1 MGDVCRGLTADG
13 SETTLSPFL
22 RGSMSARIGK
32 PTRSQ
37 LKRWEKLTME
47 KYRCR
52 EGLCLA
58 EGVKVVGELLRSL
71 WKTEALLISA
81 EKSGRREGML
91 AGVPSGIPIYR
102 LTDREWATLSQ
113 DLSPEGVMAM
123 AAVPP
128 PADLTCRLETDGG
141 PLLLLYQVNN
151 PNNLGALF
159 RSAHWFGFRTV
170 LVSKGSCEATNPK
183 VIRTSMGSL
192 FHLTVM
198 DNLDFDSIL
207 SEIRGCFRVVGSEVR
222 EGVAPHPCGP
232 ATALLMGSESHGLP
246 ERLLAQTDERW
257 RIPGA
262 GDAESLSLP
271 QAAAIMM
278 YECARKTGC

>member
-1 MGDVCRGLTADG
+1 M
-13 SETTLSPFL
+13 SE
-22 RGSMSARIGK
+22 RIGK
-32 PTRSQ
+32 PTKSQ
-37 LKRWEKLTME
+37 LKGWEKLTME
-47 KYRCR
+47 KYRRR

-58 EGVKVVGELLRSL
+58 EGAKVVGELLRSF

-81 EKSGRREGML
+81 EKSGRREEIL

-102 LTDREWATLSQ
+102 LTDREWASLSQ
-113 DLSPEGVMAM
+113 DPSPEGVMAV

-128 PADLTCRLETDGG
+128 PADLAYRLETEGG

-159 RSAHWFGFRTV
+159 RTAHWFGFRTI
-170 LVSKGSCEATNPK
+170 LLSEGSCEATNPK
-183 VIRTSMGSL
+183 VVRTSMGSL

-198 DNLDFDSIL
+198 ENLDFDSIL
-207 SEIRGCFRVVGSEVR
+207 SEIRGRFRVVGSEVR

-246 ERLLAQTDERW
+246 EKLLAQTDERW

-271 QAAAIMM
+271 QAAAILM
-278 YECARKTGC
+278 YECVRKTGC

>member
-1 MGDVCRGLTADG
+1 MP
-13 SETTLSPFL
+13 E
-22 RGSMSARIGK
+22 RIGIPTK
-32 PTRSQ
+32 PQ

-52 EGLCLA
+52 EGLCIA
-58 EGVKVVGELLRSL
+58 EGGKVVGELLRSF

-81 EKSGRREGML
+81 EKSERREEIL

-102 LTDREWATLSQ
+102 LTNREWATLSQ
-113 DLSPEGVMAM
+113 DPSPEGVMAV

-128 PADLTCRLETDGG
+128 PADPAGPHATGSG

-159 RSAHWFGFRTV
+159 RTAHWFGFRTV

-183 VIRTSMGSL
+183 AIRTSMGSL

-198 DNLDFDSIL
+198 ENLDFDSIL
-207 SEIRGCFRVVGSEVR
+207 SEIRGRFRVVGSEVR

-246 ERLLAQTDERW
+246 EKLLAQTDERW

-271 QAAAIMM
+271 QAAAILM
-278 YECARKTGC
+278 YECVRKTGC